1 MKFVNYIKNQ
11 LKSKTPYEKK
21 LYNVIG
27 FYPSDIGLFH
37 EALTHRSIKKRQKH
51 NERLEY
57 LGDAILGSVVA
68 EMLYKAFPEQDEG
81 FLTQTRSKIVSR
93 KTLNKLAL
101 DIELN
106 TLLKHQV
113 SSNRSIYGNAL
124 EALIGAMFLDKG
136 YGFTAKFIDERLIK
150 PYINLDELVKKVVSY
165 KGKILEWGQANKKQ
179 IAFRLIGSY
188 GKDHE
193 KTYEVILSV
202 EGTNKGQAIG
212 TSIKRAEELASK
224 AAYIDLTR
232 S

>member
-1 MKFVNYIKNQ
+1 MKFINYIKNQ
-11 LKSKTPYEKK
+11 LQSKTPYEKK

-27 FYPSDIGLFH
+27 FYPNDVDLFH

-136 YGFTAKFIDERLIK
+136 YGFTRKFIEERLIK

-179 IAFRLIGSY
+179 IAFKLIGSY

-193 KTYEVILSV
+193 KTYEVMLTI

-224 AAYIDLTR
+224 VAYKDLTR